1 MVLSMDTGEDQ
12 DYASLPEP
20 DLIRLA
26 QKGDRQAYDRLVRIY
41 QKQVYRWAF
50 HVVRTH
56 DVADE
61 VTQDVF
67 VRTYRALDRVD
78 PDRPFG
84 AWLCRSTFNV
94 ALNLVR
100 KQQFR
105 TQWAQENRAEPTD
118 YERESAQPDAW
129 FRRRRV
135 LQRLETAIDALPPL
149 YRTIILLRLRDE
161 LSYEEISQALGVSL
175 GTVMSRLAR
184 ARQRL
189 RVSLGD
195 LIDDLRE

>member
-1 MVLSMDTGEDQ
+1 MSTGGDH
-12 DYASLPEP
+12 DYANLTEPEI
-20 DLIRLA
+20 IRLA
-26 QKGDRQAYDRLVRIY
+26 QSGDRRAYDILVRLY

-56 DVADE
+56 DLADE

-67 VRTYRALDRVD
+67 VRTYQALNRVD
-78 PDRPFG
+78 PDRPLG
-84 AWLCRSTFNV
+84 AWLCRSTINA
-94 ALNLVR
+94 ALNIIR

-105 TQWAQENRAEPTD
+105 TQWAQENRPDLTD
-118 YERESAQPDAW
+118 YEREAGQPDAG

-135 LQRLETAIDALPPL
+135 LERLEKAIDDLPPI
-149 YRTIILLRLRDE
+149 YRTIILLRLKDD
-161 LSYEEISQALGVSL
+161 LSYDQISKVLGVSM

-189 RVSLGD
+189 RVALGD
-195 LIDDLRE
+195 MIDDLRE

>member
-1 MVLSMDTGEDQ
+1 MSTGGEQEYNNLSE
-12 DYASLPEP
+12 SE
-20 DLIRLA
+20 LIRLA
-26 QKGDRQAYDRLVRIY
+26 QKGDHRAYDHLVRTF

-50 HVVRTH
+50 HVVRAH
-56 DVADE
+56 DLADE

-67 VRTYRALDRVD
+67 VRTFQALDRID

-84 AWLCRSTFNV
+84 AWLCRSAVNI
-94 ALNLVR
+94 ALNVIR

-105 TQWAQENRAEPTD
+105 TQWAQENRPDPTD
-118 YERESAQPDAW
+118 YERESSQPEAG

-135 LQRLETAIDALPPL
+135 LQRLEAAIDDLPPI

-161 LSYEEISQALGVSL
+161 MSYDEISRVLGVSM

-184 ARQRL
+184 ARHRL
-189 RVSLGD
+189 RDSLGD
-195 LIDDLRE
+195 MIDDLRE

>member
-1 MVLSMDTGEDQ
+1 MSTGGDH
-12 DYASLPEP
+12 DYANLTEPEI
-20 DLIRLA
+20 IRLA
-26 QKGDRQAYDRLVRIY
+26 QSGDRRAYDILVRLY

-56 DVADE
+56 DLADE

-67 VRTYRALDRVD
+67 VKTYQALDRVD
-78 PDRPFG
+78 PDRPLG
-84 AWLCRSTFNV
+84 AWLCRSTINA
-94 ALNLVR
+94 ALNIIR

-105 TQWAQENRAEPTD
+105 TQWAQENRPDPTD
-118 YERESAQPDAW
+118 YEREAGQPDAG

-135 LQRLETAIDALPPL
+135 LERLEKAIDDLPPI
-149 YRTIILLRLRDE
+149 YRTIILLRLKDD
-161 LSYEEISQALGVSL
+161 LSYDQISKVLGVSM

-189 RVSLGD
+189 RVALGD
-195 LIDDLRE
+195 MIDDLRE